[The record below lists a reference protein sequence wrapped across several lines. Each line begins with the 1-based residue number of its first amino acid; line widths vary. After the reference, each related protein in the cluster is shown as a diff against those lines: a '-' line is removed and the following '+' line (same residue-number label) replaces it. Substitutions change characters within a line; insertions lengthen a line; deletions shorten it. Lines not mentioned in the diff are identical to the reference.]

1 MTRNPVP
8 LVKSCDAVLEPY
20 AKRRV
25 LRPFVLED
33 PQAFVD
39 KSRSR
44 AERIVAKIVAMS
56 GAELDAEFSRVLDP
70 LRLRHRDPEAAL
82 RARAQAI
89 AQLIPALA
97 THTEKHEL
105 LIGAYFSQEF
115 SFESAALFNPSIVVH
130 PDDAGRNDG
139 DTRFVLSLR
148 GIGEGHV
155 SSLTFRTGVW
165 RRDNSVTIDDAS
177 QFAVGPTVRQE
188 TLDNGRILV
197 HLECGG
203 AHDISETV
211 LYPFLPSQGR
221 GIEDARL
228 VEFTDGDGQRSYR
241 GTYTAFDGVEVRQ
254 GLLHTLDFR
263 SFEMRGVEGAL
274 YAGKGMALF
283 PRMIN
288 GRYAMLSR
296 QDNESIWIVFSDDLY
311 HWTGGTKLLSPRQPW
326 EFVQLGN
333 CGSPIEI
340 DEGFLVLTHG
350 VGATRNY
357 CMGAALLDKLDPTQ
371 VISRSIEPLLTPA
384 DQRDGYVPNV
394 VYSCGALVRG
404 RTMLLPFG
412 VADSITRFG
421 TVSIDDL
428 LRRMN

>member
-1 MTRNPVP
+1 MTRNPAP

-33 PQAFVD
+33 PQAFAD
-39 KSRSR
+39 KSRTR
-44 AERIVAKIVAMS
+44 AERIVAKIQAMS

-89 AQLIPALA
+89 AKLIPALA

-130 PDDAGRNDG
+130 PDDAGGNDG

-165 RRDNSVTIDDAS
+165 RRDNSVLIDDAS

-188 TLDNGRILV
+188 TLDNGRMLV

-263 SFEMRGVEGAL
+263 SFEMRGVEGDL

-283 PRMIN
+283 PRMID

-357 CMGAALLDKLDPTQ
+357 CMGAALLDKHDPTR
-371 VISRSIEPLLTPA
+371 VIGRLPEPLLTPA

-421 TVSIDDL
+421 IVSIDDL
-428 LRRMN
+428 LSRMN